1 MVHRALESFPG
12 VFGGQS
18 KKVPRKVKKVCLLIG
33 EGSWRICVS
42 EEPLWCVLRNKTTSA
57 LVSSWHSGSR
67 LMALSHPFPYPR
79 QGVAQR
85 SLYLLVPGGET
96 GGKVLKAETGHHLG
110 AGSLAQV
117 LSCFGNPKGGDESW
131 G

>member
-1 MVHRALESFPG
+1 
-12 VFGGQS
+12 
-18 KKVPRKVKKVCLLIG
+18 
-33 EGSWRICVS
+33 
-42 EEPLWCVLRNKTTSA
+42 
-57 LVSSWHSGSR
+57 
-67 LMALSHPFPYPR
+67 MALSHPFPYPR